1 MISTLCVLL
10 LILWIGNYF
19 IIHNDIIYMQYMYI
33 LYKSL
38 ICKNNIMRY
47 SNSTFPY
54 IKERKVYF
62 KI

>member
-1 MISTLCVLL
+1 
-10 LILWIGNYF
+10 
-19 IIHNDIIYMQYMYI
+19 MYI
-33 LYKSL
+33 LYKKFNSEYKHLYASL

>member
-1 MISTLCVLL
+1 M
-10 LILWIGNYF
+10 F
-19 IIHNDIIYMQYMYI
+19 I
-33 LYKSL
+33 LYKKFNSECKHLYASL

>member
-1 MISTLCVLL
+1 MQT
-10 LILWIGNYF
+10 F
-19 IIHNDIIYMQYMYI
+19 ICKFD
-33 LYKSL
+33 
-38 ICKNNIMRY
+38 CKNNIMRY